1 MTSSRPVICQLLHGL
16 RVGGAEVLVARLARM
31 LRERF
36 HFHFVCLDE
45 LGSLGEELRGEG
57 FAVEVLHRR
66 SGIDWRLPWRLS
78 RHLARTHTA
87 LIHAHQYTPFFYALT
102 ARLLRETP
110 ILFTEHGRW
119 VPDYPR
125 RKRIVANRLLMRRC
139 DRVIGVG
146 EVVRQAL
153 IVNEGIPKQRVG
165 VIYNGVDLSPY
176 RQSPPDRAAIR
187 REMNVEEDALVIMQ
201 VARLV
206 PIKDHQTALKAL
218 AEARRERERPEFSAE
233 FSPEFSAGN
242 SGRSRSRLARLV
254 LVGEGPEE
262 SAIRETIARL
272 GLQDCVR
279 LLGLRSDVSRL
290 LRAAD
295 VFLLSSINE
304 GIPLTVIEAMA
315 AGLPVVSTA
324 AGGVGEVVLDG
335 KTGLLAPVGDAEGLA
350 RHLLHLSE
358 NAAERKRLGDAG
370 RERAFALY
378 DEEQMLASYERLYR
392 EMLP

>member
-1 MTSSRPVICQLLHGL
+1 MTESRPVVCQLLHGL
-16 RVGGAEVLVARLARM
+16 RVGGAEVLVARMARK

-36 HFHFVCLDE
+36 HFHFACLDE
-45 LGSLGEELRGEG
+45 LGSLGEELQREG
-57 FAVEVLHRR
+57 FAVEVLNRR
-66 SGIDWRLPWRLS
+66 PGIDWRLPWRLS
-78 RHLARTHTA
+78 RLLRRTHTS

-102 ARLLRETP
+102 ARFLRGTP

-125 RKRIVANRLLMRRC
+125 PKRIVANRLLMRRC

-153 IVNEGIPKQRVG
+153 IVNEGISAGRVG

-176 RQSPPDRAAIR
+176 RAQVGRISNPASVRPDWKSGPRSTVR
-187 REMNVEEDALVIMQ
+187 REMNVEDDAFVIMQ

-218 AEARRERERPEFSAE
+218 HSVNHPR
-233 FSPEFSAGN
+233 
-242 SGRSRSRLARLV
+242 ARLV
-254 LVGEGPEE
+254 IVGEGPEE
-262 SAIRETIARL
+262 SAIRETVARL
-272 GLQDCVR
+272 GLQDRVR

-290 LRAAD
+290 LQAAD
-295 VFLLSSINE
+295 GFLLSSINE

-315 AGLPVVSTA
+315 AGLPVVSTS

-335 KTGLLAPVGDAEGLA
+335 QTGLLAPVGDAEGLA
-350 RHLLHLSE
+350 RHLLRLASDE
-358 NAAERKRLGDAG
+358 AERKRMGEAG
-370 RERAFALY
+370 RQRAFTLF

-392 EMLP
+392 EMLR